1 MSIKP
6 NNNAIIV
13 TVIILIVI
21 SVYFQ
26 INKTVFSKTRKLSHK
41 NSIDLAIGLV
51 ESDLI
56 KCIFTNDGNFSKYN
70 SFQPSSKFSGIRYKK
85 AYYLGDL
92 HLWLGVPEGEWTPRV
107 WDNVK
112 KDSVSLGPTVS
123 GTFFHDFK
131 KYYYIKNTDFGPVPG
146 SRNLSF
152 SGDLL
157 LSDVYTVTDELDLPM
172 LTNNKFP
179 TTWAENIYGER
190 VWPGKWKIDPI
201 TNKEIS
207 GQFRADQEVYF
218 EFTDISYAGNPY
230 PSNYEEIGFLKM
242 PLRGYDIGAE
252 VMGNVLIFE
261 DKYAEDFLFVDL
273 KMINT
278 SQWNYEGVYSGI
290 YFRPS
295 LYRADWDWI
304 RQNTQHDENINY
316 LIRDIDPKGEEFNYD
331 LSYYY
336 FDMTPLPEMGP
347 FHYIGIKLL
356 QTAPYQHPQKNKRN
370 AFEHAVIRK
379 QLGLTGWHLLNDYG
393 IGENIWVGDYGYFN
407 LKDHPLKRGELI
419 QYKLLAGDTT
429 NLLPVEEERFFYPN
443 DSTLNPKFDNIESIR
458 LPFDP
463 ATLMSSGPFNWDSG
477 DTVKFAFAVVFGEDL
492 EDLKANCRVA
502 QKMYDH
508 NYRRME
514 APEAPTVSAVAGDK
528 QVTLYWN
535 DAAENSA
542 DFLTGYHDFE
552 GYRIYRTSVD
562 PALNQWGEEIRDG
575 NGELVGFVPLAQFD
589 LKNGITGL
597 DPEYPHLELGFDSG
611 IQHSWTD
618 TTVKN
623 GVSYWYAVCAYDQG
637 ISPDSL
643 RNPDGWARFKS
654 LENSR
659 GTDAELWRNLVR
671 VTPGAAPSNYMGA
684 SLKLIPLPGSRG
696 NGPIVAEIIDAAAVS
711 GHTYTVIFDDTSQSW
726 LTYSVKDEAT
736 GQMVLQQVS
745 QVHGEEGPIFDGIR
759 LNVRAF
765 DAAGLYADSSGWFRL
780 DSGDSS
786 DCNYTIEAVS
796 LLKEAVLD
804 NYEFRFTGRGD
815 TSYILGKTAP
825 FELWNVSRREKLD
838 WEIFTN
844 SKTDSTDS
852 LKSVWSSGDYI
863 RIREQVAGAYKFTWD
878 VRMTR
883 NPEIR
888 YVERDTTLDGYPA
901 TVIDTLI
908 IDNPPQTDDVA
919 RIITAKPF
927 HSGDRFSLQTV
938 PVQAQTAEKDELS
951 LIKVVPNPY
960 LVTAA
965 WERHRDD
972 HRLSFTHLPAQ
983 CEILI
988 FNVAGEIVAVL
999 EHDNVYSG
1007 TAFWDLQSYEGMEV
1021 TSGLYLYV
1029 VKTPQGKS
1037 KEGKFVVVR

>member
-1 MSIKP
+1 MRIKISLLFSLLAVLFVLIFGYYFFVFSSAQQYNSDLAVGILNQNLIKNTFL
-6 NNNAIIV
+6 NNGGFCASQYSSWQGVGGLNYNGDGHA
-13 TVIILIVI
+13 I
-21 SVYFQ
+21 SV
-26 INKTVFSKTRKLSHK
+26 
-41 NSIDLAIGLV
+41 D
-51 ESDLI
+51 
-56 KCIFTNDGNFSKYN
+56 
-70 SFQPSSKFSGIRYKK
+70 
-85 AYYLGDL
+85 
-92 HLWLGVPEGEWTPRV
+92 LWLGIPDGPWAPKQWNEQL
-107 WDNVK
+107 
-112 KDSVSLGPTVS
+112 KDSVSLGPTVT
-123 GTFFHDFK
+123 GTFFGNAFIPDGTDWGPIPESRGK
-131 KYYYIKNTDFGPVPG
+131 K
-146 SRNLSF
+146 F

-157 LSDVYTVTDELDLPM
+157 LSDLFVVNTGGILPLLSNSQYELSWP
-172 LTNNKFP
+172 
-179 TTWAENIYGER
+179 ENIYGDR
-190 VWPGKWKIDPI
+190 VWPGTFSKDPI
-201 TNKEIS
+201 TGITIQNK
-207 GQFRADQEVYF
+207 FRADQEILLQ
-218 EFTDISYAGNPY
+218 FTDKSYASKYY
-230 PSNYEEIGFLKM
+230 PLNYQSIDSVTNAKRGYEIGAKAAGSVIVFDDT
-242 PLRGYDIGAE
+242 YND
-252 VMGNVLIFE
+252 
-261 DKYAEDFLFVDL
+261 DFFIVDL
-273 KMINT
+273 EIMNQ
-278 SQWNYEGVYSGI
+278 SRWDYNDVFLGVRTAI
-290 YFRPS
+290 
-295 LYRADWDWI
+295 
-304 RQNTQHDENINY
+304 Y
-316 LIRDIDPKGEEFNYD
+316 LIREGLNWMNFEKTHFIDYLIEKNGHLYNLAYHHSKIEPNPPGGQFV
-331 LSYYY
+331 Y
-336 FDMTPLPEMGP
+336 F
-347 FHYIGIKLL
+347 GIKLL
-356 QTAPYQHPQKNKRN
+356 ETPPADRN
-370 AFEHAVIRK
+370 EGE
-379 QLGLTGWHLLNDYG
+379 QLGLTGWHWLNEAGWYKFIPIGGGGG
-393 IGENIWVGDYGYFN
+393 ISKLIDSPYR
-407 LKDHPLKRGELI
+407 RGEII
-419 QYKLLAGDTT
+419 QYKLMSGDTT
-429 NLLPVEEERFFYPN
+429 GLTMQEQERFFYPKEGN
-443 DSTLNPKFDNIESIR
+443 VNPNYDGEIKERIVR
-458 LPFDP
+458 P

-562 PALNQWGEEIRDG
+562 PALNQWGEQIKDG
-575 NGELVGFVPLAQFD
+575 NGELVGFVPMAQFD
-589 LKNGITGL
+589 LKNGISGL
-597 DPEYPHLELGFDSG
+597 DPQYPHLELGFDTG

-643 RNPDGWARFKS
+643 RNPDGWPRFKS
-654 LENSR
+654 LENSK
-659 GTDAELWRNLVR
+659 GSDAGLWRNLVN
-671 VTPGAAPSNYMGA
+671 VSPGAVPSNYQQPV
-684 SLKLIPLPGSRG
+684 LNLLPLPGTTG
-696 NGPIVAEIIDAAAVS
+696 NGPLSAQVIDPPAVT

-726 LTYSVKDEAT
+726 LTYSVKDET
-736 GQMVLQQVS
+736 SGKMVLQQVS

-759 LNVRAF
+759 LKVQAF
-765 DAAGLYADSSGWFRL
+765 DHAGLFADSSGWFDRHT
-780 DSGDSS
+780 GDSS
-786 DCNYTIEAVS
+786 DCNYTLEAEP
-796 LLKEAVLD
+796 LLPDPVLS
-804 NYEFRFTGRGD
+804 NYEFRFTEQGD
-815 TSYILGKTAP
+815 TSYILSKPAP
-825 FELWNVSRREKLD
+825 FEVWNTSRGEQLD

-844 SKTDSTDS
+844 SETDSTDS
-852 LKSVWSSGDYI
+852 LKSEWSSGDYI

-988 FNVAGEIVAVL
+988 FNVAGEIVAVIQ
-999 EHDNVYSG
+999 HDDVYSG

-1021 TSGLYLYV
+1021 ASGLYLYV

-1037 KEGKFVVVR
+1037 KEGKFAVVR